1 MSITVAIT
9 TVLIASITGYGIAKF
24 KFRGRNLVFMM
35 IMATMM
41 IPFEAIM
48 IPLYMVATSLRMQD
62 SYAGLIVP
70 FLVSAFGVFQMRQ
83 YLTTFPSEYLD
94 ASRVD
99 GLGEFGIFWR
109 IVFPNCAP
117 VIATLGILSFRGQ
130 WDNLLWPLLVTQSE
144 KMKTIPLYIS
154 KFAEEKLT
162 DEGAM
167 IFQSISSV
175 VRLYMNHVKV
185 ESMKQPL
192 AYDLYI
198 FDMGKVVIR
207 DIEVID
213 KIAFHYGFDLEQ
225 LLIDYDHY
233 VFPLMDGTID
243 SKLYWSHVAH
253 QFNIHVEGD
262 PLTEFFNPVWNDPVV
277 GILERLRS
285 VGKRVVCGSNTY
297 APHWEWLRE
306 RGFLEVFDK
315 TYASHEMG
323 ISKPSPQFFSKI
335 LESEGVGPDKTL
347 FIDDY
352 EENIIT
358 AKNMGMDAI
367 RYAFD
372 NVLIEFFSDLRE
384 NP

>member
-1 MSITVAIT
+1 MDIHKNRFNWTGALIWAVLTITLIFTVMPLVFMITSSLMERNQILRMPFSWIPETFRYQNYVKALEGNDGSWIFPRNIFNSLLVSITVAIT

-24 KFRGRNLVFMM
+24 KFKGRNLIFMM

-48 IPLYMVATSLRMQD
+48 IPLYMVATGLKMQD

-167 IFQSISSV
+167 MAAAVLASLPMFIMFAALSKYFIGGSAV
-175 VRLYMNHVKV
+175 Y
-185 ESMKQPL
+185 ESRK
-192 AYDLYI
+192 
-198 FDMGKVVIR
+198 G
-207 DIEVID
+207 
-213 KIAFHYGFDLEQ
+213 
-225 LLIDYDHY
+225 
-233 VFPLMDGTID
+233 
-243 SKLYWSHVAH
+243 
-253 QFNIHVEGD
+253 
-262 PLTEFFNPVWNDPVV
+262 
-277 GILERLRS
+277 
-285 VGKRVVCGSNTY
+285 
-297 APHWEWLRE
+297 
-306 RGFLEVFDK
+306 
-315 TYASHEMG
+315 
-323 ISKPSPQFFSKI
+323 
-335 LESEGVGPDKTL
+335 
-347 FIDDY
+347 
-352 EENIIT
+352 
-358 AKNMGMDAI
+358 
-367 RYAFD
+367 
-372 NVLIEFFSDLRE
+372 
-384 NP
+384 